1 MAPEQAMSTVGVAV
15 MASHAGAKAKI
26 LAAQSG
32 MDGMD
37 GFYHLV
43 LGGKPT

>member
-1 MAPEQAMSTVGVAV
+1 MAPVQAMSTAGVAV
-15 MASHAGAKAKI
+15 ASHAGAMAAKI

-37 GFYHLV
+37 FTTWSWG
-43 LGGKPT
+43 